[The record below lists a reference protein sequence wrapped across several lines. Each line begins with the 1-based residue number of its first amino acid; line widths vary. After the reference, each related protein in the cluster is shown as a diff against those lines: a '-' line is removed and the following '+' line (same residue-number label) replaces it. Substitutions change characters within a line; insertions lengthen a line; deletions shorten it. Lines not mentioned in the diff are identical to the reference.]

1 MPRTTAIIAAGGSG
15 LRMGLAMPKQFAKLA
30 GIPILVHAIRAFQ
43 DAPSIHAII
52 VVAPENFL
60 EQTEKLIENHGL
72 TCVTKLIAGGPR
84 RQDSVFAG
92 LTSLPADCEMV
103 AVHDGARP
111 LISPA
116 LIERCILAAGTY
128 GAAIAALPVKDTLKS
143 VGEENLIQHTVDRA
157 TLWQA
162 QTPQV
167 VRRDWL
173 EKAYEKTAAD
183 DFTATDEASLLEYAG
198 LPARVVEGAESNIK
212 ITRPEDLLIAEALLM
227 NTRNA
232 TDTGM
237 RVGQGYDAHRLVKE
251 RPLILGGVKI
261 PHEFGL
267 LGHSDADVLLHA
279 LCDAILGALGLGD
292 IGQHFPDTAQE
303 YKGISSLLLLQAV
316 VRMAADRGFSLRN
329 CDITVIAQRPKL
341 ARYFPEMKTHIA
353 TTCGVDATAVN
364 LKATTTEHMGFTG
377 REEGIAAHAVVLLG
391 RIVLQE

>member
-15 LRMGLAMPKQFAKLA
+15 IRMGLAMPKQFAKLA

-43 DAPSIHAII
+43 DAPSINAII
-52 VVAPENFL
+52 VVAPERFL
-60 EQTEKLIENHGL
+60 EQTKKLIDDHGL
-72 TCVTKLIAGGPR
+72 SSVTTVVTGGAR
-84 RQDSVFAG
+84 RQDSVYAG
-92 LTSLPADCEMV
+92 LNNLPADCEMV

-116 LIERCILAAGTY
+116 LIERCILEAAQY

-143 VGEENLIQHTVDRA
+143 VGEENLIRHTVDRA
-157 TLWQA
+157 KLWQA

-198 LPARVVEGAESNIK
+198 QSVRVVEGAESNIK

-227 NTRNA
+227 NTRV
-232 TDTGM
+232 TRDTGI
-237 RVGQGYDAHRLVKE
+237 RVGHGYDAHRLVKE

-261 PHEFGL
+261 PHELGL

-303 YKGISSLLLLQAV
+303 YKGISSLLLLQDV
-316 VRMAADRGFSLRN
+316 IRMATERGFSLLN

-341 ARYFPEMKTHIA
+341 AGYFPEMKTHIA
-353 TTCGVDATAVN
+353 TTCGVGSAAIN
-364 LKATTTEHMGFTG
+364 LKATTTERMGFTG
-377 REEGIAAHAVVLLG
+377 RDEGIAAHAVVLLG
-391 RIVLQE
+391 KILLEG

>member
-1 MPRTTAIIAAGGSG
+1 MSRTTAIIAAGGSG
-15 LRMGLAMPKQFAKLA
+15 IRMGLAMPKQFAKLA

-43 DAPSIHAII
+43 DAPSINAII

-60 EQTEKLIENHGL
+60 EQTKKLIDDHGL
-72 TCVTKLIAGGPR
+72 TCVTKLVPGGVR

-92 LTSLPADCEMV
+92 LTNLPADCEIV

-116 LIERCILAAGTY
+116 LIERCILEAAKY

-143 VGEENLIQHTVDRA
+143 VGQDSMVRCTVDRA
-157 TLWQA
+157 KLWQA

-173 EKAYEKTAAD
+173 EKAYEKAAAD
-183 DFTATDEASLLEYAG
+183 NFTATDEASLLEYAG
-198 LPARVVEGAESNIK
+198 LPVRVVEGAESNIK

-227 NTRNA
+227 NTRIAN
-232 TDTGM
+232 DTGI
-237 RVGQGYDAHRLVKE
+237 RVGHGYDAHRLVKE

-261 PHEFGL
+261 PHELGL

-292 IGQHFPDTAQE
+292 IGQHFPDSAPE
-303 YKGISSLLLLQAV
+303 YEGTSSLLLLKDVA
-316 VRMAADRGFSLRN
+316 RMAAERGFYLLN
-329 CDITVIAQRPKL
+329 CDITVVAQRPKL
-341 ARYFPEMKTHIA
+341 AGYFPEMKTLIA
-353 TTCGVDATAVN
+353 TTCEVEEAAIN

-377 REEGIAAHAVVLLG
+377 REEGIAAHAVVLMK
-391 RIVLQE
+391 IN

>member
-43 DAPSIHAII
+43 DAPSVHAII
-52 VVAPENFL
+52 VVAPGNFL
-60 EQTEKLIENHGL
+60 EQTEKLLAEHGL
-72 TCVTKLIAGGPR
+72 ACGTKLVPGGAR

-111 LISPA
+111 LISPS
-116 LIERCILAAGTY
+116 LIERCILEAATH

-157 TLWQA
+157 KLWQA

-173 EKAYEKTAAD
+173 EKAYEKTTAD

-198 LPARVVEGAESNIK
+198 LPIRVVEGAESNIK

-227 NTRNA
+227 NTRVAENIPIRI
-232 TDTGM
+232 GH
-237 RVGQGYDAHRLVKE
+237 GYDAHRLVKD

-261 PHEFGL
+261 PHELGL

-292 IGQHFPDTAQE
+292 IGQHFPDSAPE
-303 YKGISSLLLLQAV
+303 YKGISSLLLLQDV
-316 VRMAADRGFSLRN
+316 VRKAADRGFSLIN

-341 ARYFPEMKTHIA
+341 AGYFPEMQTLIA
-353 TTCGVDATAVN
+353 TTFGAEAATVN
-364 LKATTTEHMGFTG
+364 LKATTTERMGFTG

-391 RIVLQE
+391 KILFQG